1 MEKKSKN
8 PLKSILTIVIS
19 LAFAGFFL
27 WFALKGLD
35 FKVIQKSLA
44 KANYWW
50 VLFAACFGA
59 SAYWFRAIRWNLMLE
74 PMGHNISNSNS
85 LWSISF
91 GYLMNLTIPRSGEV
105 ARATALYGVEKVPVD
120 QSFGTIILERVV
132 DLICMIAF
140 LLLTLVFKFDAILS
154 FYDFVIKKKDE
165 KEKFNPNFFEKQM
178 MKLGVNDFDSFY
190 FYVKIILGILIFI
203 GLILLYKYKKEKLIN
218 FGKGIFQGL
227 TSIFKLK
234 QKGKF
239 ILYTLGIW
247 ISYYFAAYLVCFAL
261 PETSNFT
268 FADGFLIIVVG
279 TLGMMVPAS
288 GGIGAFNLAM
298 KYGFMALFISM
309 GKSGVEG
316 GEIGLTYSFI
326 SLPMQIVIML
336 VMGLISI
343 PMLAKARNAAVEEK
357 EITE

>member
-50 VLFAACFGA
+50 VLFAACFGV

-74 PMGHNISNSNS
+74 PMGHNISNANS

-140 LLLTLVFKFDAILS
+140 LGLTLIFKGDAIYS
-154 FYDFVIKKKDE
+154 FYKNSGIN
-165 KEKFNPNFFEKQM
+165 FNPNKILLIVSILIVGTVLFFVFK
-178 MKLGVNDFDSFY
+178 KRFANIPFLN
-190 FYVKIILGILIFI
+190 KIINFI
-203 GLILLYKYKKEKLIN
+203 D
-218 FGKGIFQGL
+218 GIFQGL

-309 GKSGVEG
+309 GKSGEQG

-336 VMGLISI
+336 IMGLISI
-343 PMLAKARNAAVEEK
+343 PMLAKARNTAVAEK
-357 EITE
+357 EIAE